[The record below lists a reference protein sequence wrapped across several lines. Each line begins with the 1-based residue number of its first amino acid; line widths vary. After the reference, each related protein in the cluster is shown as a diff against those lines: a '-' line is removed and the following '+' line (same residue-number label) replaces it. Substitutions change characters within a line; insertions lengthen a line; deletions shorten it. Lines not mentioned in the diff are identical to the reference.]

1 MTVCPVLISGQE
13 VYIVQYNF
21 KTNYKLKKRYVYMSS
36 LNSSILKSHRRKM
49 IWKLNNDYSIDGYFL
64 FTNLS
69 NLKSHLYLYMLR
81 YPDRQVRI

>member
-1 MTVCPVLISGQE
+1 MTVCPVLISEQE

-21 KTNYKLKKRYVYMSS
+21 KTNYKLKKKYVYMSS
-36 LNSSILKSHRRKM
+36 LNSAILKSHRWKM

-81 YPDRQVRI
+81 YPDRQVTI

>member
-1 MTVCPVLISGQE
+1 MIVCLVLISEQE

-21 KTNYKLKKRYVYMSS
+21 KINYKLKKKYVYMSS
-36 LNSSILKSHRRKM
+36 LNSPISKSHRRKM
-49 IWKLNNDYSIDGYFL
+49 IWKLNNNYSIDGYFL

-81 YPDRQVRI
+81 YPDHQVII